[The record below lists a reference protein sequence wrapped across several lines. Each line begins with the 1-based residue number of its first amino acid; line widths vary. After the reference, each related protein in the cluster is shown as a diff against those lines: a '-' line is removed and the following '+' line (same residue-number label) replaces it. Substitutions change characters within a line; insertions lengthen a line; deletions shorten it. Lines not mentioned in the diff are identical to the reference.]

1 MRALALAALVMLVA
15 ACGADTTA
23 VGDPV
28 AGKSISPLSSSLLPT
43 KVLDLNVTSED
54 VSDQLATQN
63 RAFVRQVSLFGLRKG
78 DLLKATL
85 QVSVFNDEAKLDR
98 AAFRNRILRD
108 IGRTVPQE
116 VRLGDERVHVTT
128 GNRQTIA
135 VWFKGDDM
143 LILSVR
149 ADYEQPRSLLR
160 AVLDLDPGGVS

>member
-1 MRALALAALVMLVA
+1 MKRAFALLAVLLLG
-15 ACGADTTA
+15 ACGADTTS

-28 AGKSISPLSSSLLPT
+28 AGKSISPLSSSLLPA
-43 KVLDLNVTSED
+43 KILDLNVTSED

-63 RAFVRQVSLFGLRKG
+63 RSFVRQVSLFGLRKG

-160 AVLDLDPGGVS
+160 ALLDIAPEAAS